1 MAVKLR
7 LMRMGKKKQPT
18 YRVVAADGRSPRDG
32 RFIEIVGTYEPR
44 AEPSVVKIDN
54 DKAVPWLQQGRAAD
68 RAGREAAED
77 LGRVGRVP
85 GRQVRQMTEA
95 DNTLDDVPA
104 DDDVDDDD
112 FDDELD
118 ANSTANSD
126 DDEEDEDDSDDVN
139 RIPAATARAVLD
151 YLVRALVDDPD
162 SVEVDAVEGRRGV
175 SLRVRVAPG
184 DMGRVIGKRGRTAN
198 AVRTVTRA
206 AAVRDGVEVD
216 VDFVD

>member
-1 MAVKLR
+1 
-7 LMRMGKKKQPT
+7 
-18 YRVVAADGRSPRDG
+18 
-32 RFIEIVGTYEPR
+32 
-44 AEPSVVKIDN
+44 
-54 DKAVPWLQQGRAAD
+54 
-68 RAGREAAED
+68 
-77 LGRVGRVP
+77 
-85 GRQVRQMTEA
+85 MTEA
-95 DNTLDDVPA
+95 DNTLDDIPA

-151 YLVRALVDDPD
+151 FLVRALVDDPD

-175 SLRVRVAPG
+175 SLRVSVAPG

>member
-1 MAVKLR
+1 
-7 LMRMGKKKQPT
+7 
-18 YRVVAADGRSPRDG
+18 
-32 RFIEIVGTYEPR
+32 
-44 AEPSVVKIDN
+44 
-54 DKAVPWLQQGRAAD
+54 
-68 RAGREAAED
+68 
-77 LGRVGRVP
+77 
-85 GRQVRQMTEA
+85 MTEA

-151 YLVRALVDDPD
+151 FLVRALVDAPD

-175 SLRVRVAPG
+175 ILRVSVAPG